1 MGLYSY
7 KPTMVKPSFWVSS
20 SRVEFK
26 PQMQVSEFSVLCWG
40 SIQQQLPWQP
50 GIVFVTSILQSNSI
64 LCLFEGSHQPSAV
77 APSFLSLTVVLSWC
91 CSSLTL
97 LQCSCLFFKEIY
109 VKACNSNLKKIRY
122 LSIYLIFFF
131 KGTKKKCINLGAG
144 NGVDV
149 GNPASLV

>member
-50 GIVFVTSILQSNSI
+50 GIVFVTSILQSNSV

-97 LQCSCLFFKEIY
+97 LQCSCLVFKGIY
-109 VKACNSNLKKIRY
+109 VKACNSNLKKKRC
-122 LSIYLIFFF
+122 FFF
-131 KGTKKKCINLGAG
+131 LKGTKKN
-144 NGVDV
+144 
-149 GNPASLV
+149 ASF